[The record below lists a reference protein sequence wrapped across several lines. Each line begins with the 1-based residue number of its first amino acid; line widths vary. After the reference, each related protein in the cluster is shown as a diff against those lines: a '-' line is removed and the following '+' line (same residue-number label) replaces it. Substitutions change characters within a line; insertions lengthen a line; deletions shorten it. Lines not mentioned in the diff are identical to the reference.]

1 MYPCSYEQLVQLH
14 PDVEDYKLYYAQV
27 QLAASLIT
35 VPVGNFLPL
44 NFTISPQVLKGPC
57 TLG

>member
-1 MYPCSYEQLVQLH
+1 MCPYSYEQLVQLH

-35 VPVGNFLPL
+35 VPVGNFLQL
-44 NFTISPQVLKGPC
+44 NFTISPQVI
-57 TLG
+57 